1 MYPSHE
7 SYWDI
12 YKDRFVRIASS
23 MGQAQFMLTEYIH
36 RAKNNP
42 NEWLLLCRFAD
53 TVPPWEGKSE
63 LRDLRRFA
71 EHLKNSCFESLY
83 GHVNPIVAIEAE
95 KEIILRTAPDYA
107 EGLGHDIAPAARLLK
122 DYERNSPVFTQA
134 ERNLILT
141 YAYFM
146 GDAPGTE
153 QIASR
158 MAAHDFSS
166 RDIAIVCASIEA
178 VNLSWS
184 GLEQME
190 GIEVGIEEYPTF
202 RFSFENCE
210 DPMKIYPRFAL
221 YPTVFPHGDE
231 LLQSGVVIRPC
242 PGDPGRWQSDLWKID
257 QTYAAPRYYVKADR
271 GRYKMAEY
279 VDVDSPRDLEAL
291 VCKGCT
297 VPPQPEGV
305 SILPKPSIQRK
316 LRVAEQEV
324 RQRPPQKGKIKDDG
338 AR

>member
-23 MGQAQFMLTEYIH
+23 IGQAQFMLTEYIY
-36 RAKNNP
+36 RAKNSP

-53 TVPPWEGKSE
+53 TIPAWEGKSE

-71 EHLKNSCFESLY
+71 EHLKNSCFESFY
-83 GHVNPIVAIEAE
+83 GHVNPVVAIEAE
-95 KEIILRTAPDYA
+95 KEIILRTVPDYA
-107 EGLGHDIAPAARLLK
+107 EGLGHDIASAARLLK
-122 DYERNSPVFTQA
+122 DYEQSGPVFTQA

-146 GDAPGTE
+146 GDSFGTQ

-166 RDIAIVCASIEA
+166 RDIAVTCASIEA
-178 VNLSWS
+178 VNLAWS
-184 GLEQME
+184 GLERLE
-190 GIEVGIEEYPTF
+190 GIEIATDKYPTLQ
-202 RFSFENCE
+202 FSFENCE
-210 DPMKIYPRFAL
+210 DPMEIPPRYAL
-221 YPTVFPHGDE
+221 YPTIFPHGGE

-242 PGDPGRWQSDLWKID
+242 PDDPGRWQSDLWKID
-257 QTYAAPRYYVKADR
+257 QTYAAPRYYVKAGR
-271 GRYKMAEY
+271 GSYKMAEY
-279 VDVDSPRDLEAL
+279 VNADSPRDLEAS
-291 VCKGCT
+291 VCNGCT
-297 VPPQPEGV
+297 VPPQPENV
-305 SILPKPSIQRK
+305 SILPKSSVRGK
-316 LRVAEQEV
+316 LRAAEQKV
-324 RQRPPQKGKIKDDG
+324 RQRPSQEGKPKDNG